1 MAIERVPTR
10 IVSLAPSNTEI
21 LFALGLGDNVVGVT
35 SYCNYP
41 EEAGKKEVINGFAT
55 LDPEKIIALKPDLI
69 LAFGTLQQSVVAQL
83 QERGQT
89 VSWFYPHTITQIYE
103 SFEKI
108 GELTGS
114 SVAAQRLRKEVEEK
128 VEAVRTRVRNIL
140 PQESPT
146 VFRVMRLDPLGT
158 IGGDAFQTGIYHLA
172 GGKNVFADNG
182 QDYFELEFETLLE
195 LDPDIIVIAGEDE
208 EKAKARITNR
218 QEWAG
223 LTAVKKDRIAVIS
236 AQLICRPGSR
246 LAQTVEQLVK
256 QFHPE

>member
-1 MAIERVPTR
+1 
-10 IVSLAPSNTEI
+10 
-21 LFALGLGDNVVGVT
+21 
-35 SYCNYP
+35 
-41 EEAGKKEVINGFAT
+41 
-55 LDPEKIIALKPDLI
+55 
-69 LAFGTLQQSVVAQL
+69 
-83 QERGQT
+83 
-89 VSWFYPHTITQIYE
+89 
-103 SFEKI
+103 
-108 GELTGS
+108 
-114 SVAAQRLRKEVEEK
+114 
-128 VEAVRTRVRNIL
+128 
-140 PQESPT
+140 
-146 VFRVMRLDPLGT
+146 MRLDPLGT